1 MRAMAHRDN
10 AAAQKE
16 EVSRGK
22 EETANSFIIL
32 GIELEAAQYILLL
45 FSLSLLNSI
54 QTEYNP
60 VARSLLHHTP

>member
-1 MRAMAHRDN
+1 MAHRDN

-16 EVSRGK
+16 DVSRGK

-45 FSLSLLNSI
+45 FSLFLLISI
-54 QTEYNP
+54 QTEHNP
-60 VARSLLHHTP
+60 VTKSLLHHSP